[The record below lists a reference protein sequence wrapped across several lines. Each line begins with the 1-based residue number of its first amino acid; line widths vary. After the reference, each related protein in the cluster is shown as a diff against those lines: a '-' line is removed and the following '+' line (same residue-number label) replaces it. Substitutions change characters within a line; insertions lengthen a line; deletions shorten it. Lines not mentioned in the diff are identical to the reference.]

1 MSRFFVKDITVSG
14 STQNVAVSKIEFED
28 GVNIV
33 HGPSNTGK
41 SYILGCLNFMFGG
54 KDTPFSKADTNYDVV
69 AITFVSDE
77 GKRVCCRRMIV
88 EGRGN
93 RKEVGSNII
102 EFTLSDVPEFPV
114 GDYYV
119 NSEKKNARPYSKFL
133 LFLLGITQT
142 PQIISTKKR
151 ETNALSLRT
160 IFQFFYLDEDNIFKK
175 GTVFYPNHTFV
186 KPVAVIM
193 SLVYL
198 LEAQDFSQEVPAES
212 EKEREERKIQKAGV
226 ISYLKD
232 KLKKYTDQRTELQK
246 MKEQIGNEDI
256 ESKIQDILAE
266 IVEIENA
273 ITEANEKCGQ
283 ILEQIFEITP
293 RLEEIRLRR
302 ERFRILHTQYDSDIK
317 RLQFISDGESKRG
330 EVQRSAQCP
339 FCNHDMDLP
348 QKEQVLYSEAI
359 SIELERVKAQ
369 LQDLE
374 LAERDADTEIQEM
387 EKKSANLNSQY
398 QQLKELIEKRL
409 QPRAAK
415 LAVTKE
421 SYQNWFL
428 LQQKL
433 YTFDFITQEYNDEII
448 TKSLETEEKVTD
460 IDPMQK
466 FPISLWETLN
476 KAFQEMV
483 RACGY
488 PNNPTARIDKDTLDA
503 VVNEKAKE
511 NEGKGYR
518 AFLNTIMLFN
528 LMKLLESNG
537 KHSLHML
544 FLDSP
549 ILSLKEKGKVNEN
562 ELATPGMKES
572 LFKYI
577 ITHCGENQVIII
589 ENELPENVDYK
600 AAHLIPFTK
609 DDDGRYGFLYSV
621 RDADV

>member
-14 STQNVAVSKIEFED
+14 SAQNVAVSKIEFED

-77 GKRVCCRRMIV
+77 GKRVCCKRMIV
-88 EGRGN
+88 EGKK
-93 RKEVGSNII
+93 KETGSNLI
-102 EFTLSDVPEFPV
+102 EFTYSDIPEFPV

-119 NSEKKNARPYSKFL
+119 NSEKKNARPYSEFL

-600 AAHLIPFTK
+600 TAHLIPFTK

>member
-1 MSRFFVKDITVSG
+1 MQRAF
-14 STQNVAVSKIEFED
+14 
-28 GVNIV
+28 
-33 HGPSNTGK
+33 
-41 SYILGCLNFMFGG
+41 
-54 KDTPFSKADTNYDVV
+54 
-69 AITFVSDE
+69 
-77 GKRVCCRRMIV
+77 
-88 EGRGN
+88 
-93 RKEVGSNII
+93 
-102 EFTLSDVPEFPV
+102 
-114 GDYYV
+114 
-119 NSEKKNARPYSKFL
+119 YSHFL
-133 LFLLGITQT
+133 LFLLGITKT

-175 GTVFYPNHTFV
+175 DTVFYPNHTFT
-186 KPVAVIM
+186 KPVAVLM
-193 SLVYL
+193 SLIYL
-198 LEAQDFSQEVPAES
+198 FEAQDFAQDVPAES
-212 EKEREERKIQKAGV
+212 EKEREVRKVKKAGV
-226 ISYLKD
+226 ISYLKS
-232 KLKKYTDQRTELQK
+232 KLEEYTEQRTELQK
-246 MKEQIGNEDI
+246 MKEQIGDEDI
-256 ESKIQDILAE
+256 ESKLQGILDEIAE
-266 IVEIENA
+266 IESA
-273 ITEANEKCGQ
+273 ITEANEKCRR

-293 RLEEIRLRR
+293 RLEEMRLRR
-302 ERFRILHTQYDSDIK
+302 DRFRILHTQYDSDIK
-317 RLQFISDGESKRG
+317 RLRFIADGESKRG
-330 EVQRSAQCP
+330 KVQRAAKCP
-339 FCNHDMDLP
+339 FCNHDIDLP

-369 LQDLE
+369 VQDLE
-374 LAERDADTEIQEM
+374 LAEKDTDAEIQEL
-387 EKKSANLNSQY
+387 EKTAAELNSQY

-415 LAVTKE
+415 LTVTKE
-421 SYQNWFL
+421 SYQNWLL
-428 LQQKL
+428 LQQRL
-433 YTFDFITQEYNDEII
+433 FTYDFITQEYNDEIT

-466 FPISLWETLN
+466 FPISLWEALN

-549 ILSLKEKGKVNEN
+549 ILSLKEKGKVDED

-572 LFKYI
+572 LFRYI

-589 ENELPENVDYK
+589 ENELPANVDYGK
-600 AAHLIPFTK
+600 AHLIPFTK
-609 DDDGRYGFLYSV
+609 DETGRYGFLLGV
-621 RDADV
+621 RDAEK